1 MKINPLLF
9 WKHQDCSSM
18 KTLALC
24 NFNVSAITAMV
35 ERAFSAHK
43 LHLTSLRTSLKD
55 NTNGGL
61 YLRQPQN
68 CWRLLSNW
76 KDYSKRIL
84 KNKTIF
90 FSFVFSIIKNFL
102 LGESFQKNLKFVWE
116 KKKFMKQF

>member
-1 MKINPLLF
+1 MKIKEKTKKQVDQEKINFKFRKESVKNKTGYLNLFDNFNADLDENKLPNPLLF

-68 CWRLLSNW
+68 C
-76 KDYSKRIL
+76 
-84 KNKTIF
+84 
-90 FSFVFSIIKNFL
+90 
-102 LGESFQKNLKFVWE
+102 
-116 KKKFMKQF
+116 